1 MYLSFQGILVG
12 FIVESNANLNFLTC
26 SISLC
31 YGVPCLLL
39 LVLSSLSVL
48 CLTPQS
54 LVPCLLK
61 LNRSKLVNS
70 TRQSFLLQKIVVEF
84 LLIFCS
90 CFCLLKI
97 SLKYEELRRQ
107 DKTWKNKT
115 ELERKDMWVDAALQ
129 VRLFEIFSLF
139 YYRLILVQWESLN
152 GITLVQ
158 RQIDTNKRMNFNVNY
173 A

>member
-1 MYLSFQGILVG
+1 M
-12 FIVESNANLNFLTC
+12 
-26 SISLC
+26 
-31 YGVPCLLL
+31 
-39 LVLSSLSVL
+39 
-48 CLTPQS
+48 
-54 LVPCLLK
+54 
-61 LNRSKLVNS
+61 NS

-158 RQIDTNKRMNFNVNY
+158 RQIDTNKRMKFNVNY